1 MALCTCLRQLA
12 AMAALTVYAIAGA
25 RAQDSVEQFY
35 RGKNINLVIGSN
47 VGGGYDFYGRLVGR
61 HLGKYIPGRPN
72 IVPSNMAGAGGNTAA
87 SYVYSVAPRD
97 GTAIAASSSGSL
109 LDALIGDK
117 SIVRHDP
124 LKFNYVGSANSEV
137 SLCLARKDAAVQKF
151 EDAFSKEILIGSS
164 GGTTRDLPMAL
175 NNVLGTKLKLIS
187 GYPGTREV
195 MLAMDKGEVQGL
207 CGIGY
212 TSTISQKPEW
222 FKPDSPVRVLAQEAI
237 KGLPELDRAGV
248 PLTLNFAKSG
258 EDRKILEII
267 YAQLTFTRPFMMAPD
282 VPAER
287 IEAVRTAFFRALAD
301 PELIAEGAK
310 MNLVIDAM
318 SGAALDNM
326 IRGLYAQPPELIA
339 KVRKALAPP

>member
-1 MALCTCLRQLA
+1 MKQWTRPRVFILA
-12 AMAALTVYAIAGA
+12 ALLATATPAL
-25 RAQDSVEQFY
+25 AQDSVEQFY
-35 RGKNINLVIGSN
+35 RGRTVNLVIGSN
-47 VGGGYDFYGRLVGR
+47 VGGGYDFYGRLVAR
-61 HLGKYIPGRPN
+61 HLGKHIPGKPN

-87 SYVYSVAPRD
+87 GYVFSVAPKD

-124 LKFNYVGSANSEV
+124 LGFNFIGSANSEV

-151 EDAFSKEILIGSS
+151 ADAFATEILIGSS

-175 NNVLGTKLKLIS
+175 NNVLGTRLKLIS

-222 FKPDSPVRVLAQEAI
+222 FKPDSPVRVLVQEAV
-237 KGLPELDRAGV
+237 KGLPDLDRAGA
-248 PLTLNFAKSG
+248 PLAVDFARTA
-258 EDRKILEII
+258 EQREILEII
-267 YAQLTFTRPFMMAPD
+267 YSQLLFTRPFMMAPE

-287 IEAVRTAFFRALAD
+287 VAAIRAAFLRTLAD
-301 PELIAEGAK
+301 PELLAEAAK
-310 MNLVIDAM
+310 LNLVIDAM
-318 SGAALDNM
+318 SGEALGAM
-326 IRGLYAQPPELIA
+326 IRGLYAKPPDVIR
-339 KVRKALAPP
+339 KVRAALASP